1 MFVIVFLLVLS
12 ALVLIH
18 EFGHFLTAKFFKI
31 KVEEFGWG
39 FPPRAWGK
47 KIGETLYSINWL
59 PIGGFVKLY
68 GEDEVGGGK
77 IGKGK
82 NEAYE
87 THSTGSG
94 QAKDLNRAFFAKPA
108 WQRAI
113 VVVAGVVMNLIL
125 AVLIYYVY
133 LIVSNFNTILPLY
146 PSVKDPKFY
155 FVNQE
160 TRKGGLLIDE
170 VVKNSPAEESGIK
183 PETRVIT
190 VNNEALPNDPT
201 KVADF
206 FADTIA
212 ENKGKQMRLDLQ
224 DIVTGK
230 EYSVTVTPRENPPK
244 GEGALGVRYG
254 YEVPLVVLRYETPG
268 QKAFS
273 GVAHTI
279 NLTKYNVQIF
289 GKIFDQSVESK
300 SVKPLGETV
309 SGPLAILFL
318 FQDIFKLPSKD
329 AILTTLNIAGLISV
343 SLAIF
348 NILPIPALDGGR
360 LFFILYEMITKR
372 KVSPKIEGMA
382 HAVGMVL
389 LLGLIVLVT
398 VRDVITKF
406 F

>member
-1 MFVIVFLLVLS
+1 MFVIVFILVLS
-12 ALVLIH
+12 LLVLIH
-18 EFGHFLTAKFFKI
+18 EFGHYITAKFFNI

-39 FPPRAWGK
+39 FPPKAWGK

-68 GEDEVGGGK
+68 GEDEIGGGK

-87 THSTGSG
+87 K
-94 QAKDLNRAFFAKPA
+94 KDINRAFFAKPA

-113 VVVAGVVMNLIL
+113 VVVAGVFMNLIL

-133 LIVSNFNTILPLY
+133 LFVSNFNTILPLY
-146 PSVKDPKFY
+146 PSVKNPNFY

-160 TRKGGLLIDE
+160 TREGGLIIDK
-170 VVKNSPAEESGIK
+170 VVKNSPAEQVGIK
-183 PETRVIT
+183 PETRVIS
-190 VNNEALPNDPT
+190 VNNEKLPLDPN
-201 KVADF
+201 KVSEF
-206 FADTIA
+206 FASTIN
-212 ENKGKQMRLDLQ
+212 ESKGKPMNLELQ
-224 DIVTGK
+224 DIVSGD
-230 EYSVTVTPRENPPK
+230 EYSVTVTPRQNPPK
-244 GEGALGVRYG
+244 GQGALGVRYG
-254 YEVPLVVLRYETPG
+254 YEVPLVVLRYDTPA

-289 GKIFDQSVESK
+289 GKIFNQSVEDK

-318 FQDIFKLPSKD
+318 FQDIFKLPSKE

-348 NILPIPALDGGR
+348 NVLPIPALDGGR

>member
-1 MFVIVFLLVLS
+1 MFVIIFLLVLS
-12 ALVLIH
+12 AIVLIH
-18 EFGHFLTAKFFKI
+18 EFGHYITAKFFKI

-39 FPPRAWGK
+39 FPPRAIGK

-87 THSTGSG
+87 K
-94 QAKDLNRAFFAKPA
+94 KDLNRAFFAKPA

-113 VVVAGVVMNLIL
+113 VVVAGVVMNLVL
-125 AVLIYYVY
+125 AVAIYYVY
-133 LIVSNFNTILPLY
+133 LFVSNFNTILPLY

-160 TRKGGLLIDE
+160 TREGGLLIDE
-170 VVKNSPAEESGIK
+170 VVKNSPAEEAGIK
-183 PETRVIT
+183 PETRVIS
-190 VNNEALPNDPT
+190 VNNELPPVDPN
-201 KVADF
+201 KVSAF

-212 ENKGKQMRLDLQ
+212 ANKGKSMSLELQ
-224 DIVTGK
+224 DVVSGK
-230 EYSVTVTPRENPPK
+230 EYSVTVTPRQNPPK

-254 YEVPLVVLRYETPG
+254 YEVPMVILTYDTPA

-318 FQDIFKLPSKD
+318 FQDIFKLPNKD

>member
-1 MFVIVFLLVLS
+1 MFVIIFLLVLS
-12 ALVLIH
+12 AIVLIH
-18 EFGHFLTAKFFKI
+18 EFGHYITAKFFKI

-87 THSTGSG
+87 K
-94 QAKDLNRAFFAKPA
+94 KDLNRAFFAKPA

-125 AVLIYYVY
+125 AIAIYYVY
-133 LIVSNFNTILPLY
+133 LFVSNFNTILPLY

-160 TRKGGLLIDE
+160 TRQGGLLIDE
-170 VVKNSPAEESGIK
+170 VVKNSPAEEAGIK
-183 PETRVIT
+183 PETRVIS
-190 VNNEALPNDPT
+190 VNNELPPVDPN
-201 KVADF
+201 KVSAF
-206 FADTIA
+206 FSDTIA
-212 ENKGKQMRLDLQ
+212 ANKGKSMSLELQ
-224 DIVTGK
+224 DIVSGK
-230 EYSVTVTPRENPPK
+230 EYSVTVTPRQNPPK

-254 YEVPLVVLRYETPG
+254 YEVPMVILTYDTPA

-318 FQDIFKLPSKD
+318 FQDIFKLPNKD